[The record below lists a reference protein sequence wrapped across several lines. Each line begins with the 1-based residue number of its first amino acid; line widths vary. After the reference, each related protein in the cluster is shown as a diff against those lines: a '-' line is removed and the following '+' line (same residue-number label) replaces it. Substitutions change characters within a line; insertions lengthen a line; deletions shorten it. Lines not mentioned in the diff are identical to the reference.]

1 MTPLSPKEPDHG
13 EGRLPPERVGR
24 IGRPKQS
31 RAIRRLVIWY
41 RRNAAVTTLVD
52 TASALVDTASATASV
67 AGSVAGAAGNVAGN
81 MAGAATS
88 VAGSVLQ
95 PLVFD
100 PLRRLQGSGGSLDT
114 GAGQLPLDPRQ
125 RLWVAVDG
133 MGGDH
138 APGPIL
144 EGCLRAVQLLPL
156 RVRFV
161 AEAAPLAVAV
171 RALGL
176 QDELNEA
183 IALGLIDL
191 VQSGPSVGMH
201 EEATVVRR
209 KRDASINMA
218 MDLVKR
224 GEATAVY
231 SAGNSGAVMASAIFR
246 LGRLAGIERPAIGAL
261 FPTKDPNQQ
270 VMVLDVGANMD
281 CKPAW
286 LHQFA
291 LLGNIYSRDVLR
303 VSRPRIGLL
312 NIGEEECKGNDLALK
327 AYPLLAGERRFKFA
341 GNCEGRDVLSG
352 DFDVVVCDGFTGN
365 VLLKFLESVGG
376 VLLDVLRA
384 ELPRGRRGKVGS
396 AFLRSNLI
404 RIKKRLD
411 HAEHGG
417 ALLLGV
423 DGICVIGHGSSKAL
437 SVVSALRLTHS
448 AASHGV
454 MDNLHALGA
463 EVAGQ
468 GGDGSAARR
477 EASEGAT
484 ATCG

>member
-1 MTPLSPKEPDHG
+1 MTPLPPKEPDSI
-13 EGRLPPERVGR
+13 ERSEPIPGRSSRTKPN
-24 IGRPKQS
+24 

-52 TASALVDTASATASV
+52 TASALVDTANATASV
-67 AGSVAGAAGNVAGN
+67 AGSVAGAAGS

-88 VAGSVLQ
+88 VAGSMAGSVLQ

-100 PLRRLQGSGGSLDT
+100 PLRRLQQGPGSPGGSSNGPID
-114 GAGQLPLDPRQ
+114 DRQ

-144 EGCLRAVQLLPL
+144 EGCLRAVELLPL

-161 AEAAPLAVAV
+161 AESGRLQQAVSAM
-171 RALGL
+171 GL
-176 QDELNEA
+176 NDELQA
-183 IALGLIDL
+183 SVARGLIDL
-191 VQSGPSVGMH
+191 VPSGPSVQMH

-209 KRDASINMA
+209 KRDASINLA

-231 SAGNSGAVMASAIFR
+231 SAGNSGAVMASAVFR
-246 LGRLAGIERPAIGAL
+246 LGRLRGIDRPAIGAL
-261 FPTKDPNQQ
+261 FPTRDPDQQ
-270 VMVLDVGANMD
+270 VLVLDVGANMD
-281 CKPAW
+281 CKPEW
-286 LHQFA
+286 LLQFA
-291 LLGNIYSRDVLR
+291 LLGNIYSRDVLQVR
-303 VSRPRIGLL
+303 KPRIGLV
-312 NIGEEECKGNDLALK
+312 NIGEEECKGNDLCLRT
-327 AYPLLAGERRFKFA
+327 YPLLAGDGGFVFA
-341 GNCEGRDVLSG
+341 GNCEGRDILSG
-352 DFDVVVCDGFTGN
+352 DFDVVVCDGYTGN
-365 VLLKFLESVGG
+365 VLLKFLESVGS
-376 VLLDVLRA
+376 VLLDVIKV

-396 AFLRSNLI
+396 AFLINNLR

-423 DGICVIGHGSSKAL
+423 DGVCVIGHGSSKAL
-437 SVVSALRLTHS
+437 SVVSALRLAHS

-454 MDNLHALGA
+454 MDDLHALGDSGPA
-463 EVAGQ
+463 TTP
-468 GGDGSAARR
+468 SAV
-477 EASEGAT
+477 G
-484 ATCG
+484 